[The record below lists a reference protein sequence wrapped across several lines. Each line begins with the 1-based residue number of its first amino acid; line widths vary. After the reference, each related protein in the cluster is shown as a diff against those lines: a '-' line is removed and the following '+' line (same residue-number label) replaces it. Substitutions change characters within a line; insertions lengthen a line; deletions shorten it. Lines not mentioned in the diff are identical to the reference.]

1 MNWIEILIIATANFF
16 GVLLAVFI
24 ISAVREYKEA
34 KRKSEFLE
42 RMFGQMIDRA
52 ETDVQ
57 FKNIMGWN
65 FMRDERD
72 DNDKR

>member
-1 MNWIEILIIATANFF
+1 MNWVDILILGTVNFLS
-16 GVLLAVFI
+16 VLFAVFI

-42 RMFGQMIDRA
+42 KMFGQLIEKA

-57 FKNIMGWN
+57 FRNIMGWN
-65 FMRDERD
+65 FMRDGRDNNDER
-72 DNDKR
+72 